1 MSLRENL
8 RVAPWCTFSSTGIV
22 DFEEHSNDTVQGRQP
37 MRIWLIGADA
47 SGTAALRQLQKNPTL
62 QVIVSDTIARPR
74 AVAERVIARVDYVE
88 QVTSANVN
96 QLARRVRAELI
107 LLDASASQRNL
118 RQLSEGQVFAEALD
132 AEIAVASTV
141 PCLIL

>member
-1 MSLRENL
+1 MIDYISDRPNASSRETTYAHL
-8 RVAPWCTFSSTGIV
+8 V
-22 DFEEHSNDTVQGRQP
+22 DWGGR
-37 MRIWLIGADA
+37 

-132 AEIAVASTV
+132 AELAVASTV